1 MAQKIEYQ
9 DIEVK
14 GSVKANKFVNS
25 LAPSNYLLQAGGG
38 AIDPSVFAKK
48 EYFNA
53 QTIGDFAE
61 LSADFSNY
69 FLNQTLTEYVFLS
82 KALFPSSWR
91 GGKITLTLT
100 PMVFQKSWDY
110 NLKVVFANYM
120 KATGARLF
128 FENDLSAMVGVSTLI
143 KVIIDNN
150 VIIVEAYIEA

>member
-1 MAQKIEYQ
+1 MAQKTEYQ
-9 DIEVK
+9 DLEVK
-14 GSVKANKFVNS
+14 GIVKANKFVNS
-25 LAPSNYLLQAGGG
+25 LAPSNYLLQAGGW

-61 LSADFSNY
+61 LSADFGNY
-69 FLNQTLTEYVFLS
+69 FLDQTLTEYVFLA
-82 KALFPSSWR
+82 KALFPSDWT

-100 PMVFQKSWDY
+100 PMVFQKGWDY

-128 FENDLSAMVGVSTLI
+128 FENDLSVMIGVSTLI
-143 KVIIDNN
+143 KIIIDNN